1 MITSAGTTNGPT
13 LDDVDSAVRTVIAE
27 MFGRRS
33 GKPKVDEWS
42 EDFSGRLFAL
52 RHAETLKVG
61 VRAVRVSPGTVVTPL
76 ARDYLKRQGIEVR
89 YASRSELE
97 RVDRRGEW
105 AVAFEDDSGLNQ
117 ALRRSLLDGEDSWR
131 EIEASPGNPAMWVAE
146 TSGRG
151 ALVLTREASVAVF
164 RACLVPGVR
173 ACSAAEPEAVSRAVK
188 ALGVNLLVVETP
200 GKPIALVR
208 QIGAAFR
215 RGGGPELPACWP
227 EGRGTVR

>member
-105 AVAFEDDSGLNQ
+105 AVAFEDDSGQNR
-117 ALRRSLLDGEDSWR
+117 ALRRSFLDGEDSWR
-131 EIEASPGNPAMWVAE
+131 EIVSSPPDWVAE
-146 TSGRG
+146 TAGRG
-151 ALVLTREASVAVF
+151 ALVLTREASVAVY

-173 ACSAAEPEAVSRAVK
+173 ACSAAEPEAASRAVK

-208 QIGAAFR
+208 QIGTAFR
-215 RGGGPELPACWP
+215 RGGAPEPPAHWQ
-227 EGRGTVR
+227 EFRGANA